1 MSIRF
6 IIVII
11 AILLNV
17 KMFSQDVAAFTDYQN
32 HFIIFDKGQ
41 TKQIEHRP
49 VKSFKIGGNAV
60 AYVTS
65 TSKLK
70 VYFNGKV
77 KTLAETFSSDY
88 HTTKNFVAYRI
99 FKQLYVFDK
108 GKIQLLSSY
117 VGAFSVQD
125 DIISFYDKNSK
136 TIKIYYKGR
145 IWNLAN
151 SLIGMPYKYFKTG
164 KNTFAYYNDNSKYL
178 MLFYNGS
185 LDKIVHINGLIQF
198 KCGKNILAYT
208 DIAMNTFNVYYNNKN
223 FDLEYFKPKNF
234 EVGNNIVAYTDNL
247 GEFKIFSEGETAIL
261 SSFEPELFKI
271 IDNLLLFSEP
281 PEIKIYYNK
290 KVYTV
295 CDYVPDNYK
304 IQHSTFA
311 YIDLNKKLKAFT
323 KGKLIT
329 VTLDYVKSFDIAY
342 DIIIVKVNGNKT
354 QIYYNYKLYKF

>member
-1 MSIRF
+1 MRLKL
-6 IIVII
+6 I
-11 AILLNV
+11 AIIGIIFFSINI
-17 KMFSQDVAAFTDYQN
+17 FSQDVAAFTDYKK

-41 TKQIEHRP
+41 TKQIEHRL

-65 TSKLK
+65 TSELK

-88 HTTKNFVAYRI
+88 YTTKNLVVYHT

-108 GKIQLLSSY
+108 GKVQLLSSY
-117 VGAFSVQD
+117 VGHFSVQD
-125 DIISFYDKNSK
+125 DIVSFYDKNSK
-136 TIKIYYKGR
+136 TIKIYYNGK
-145 IWNLAN
+145 IWKLAT

-178 MLFYNGS
+178 MFFHNGS
-185 LDKIVHINGLIQF
+185 LNKIVHVNGLIHF

-208 DIAMNTFNVYYNNKN
+208 DVAMNTFNVYYNNKT
-223 FDLEYFKPKNF
+223 FDLEYFKPKKF
-234 EVGNNIVAYTDNL
+234 EIGNNIVAYTDNL
-247 GEFKIFSEGETAIL
+247 GEFKIFSEGETTTL
-261 SSFEPELFKI
+261 SSFEPDFFKI

-281 PEIKIYYNK
+281 PDIKIYYNK
-290 KVYTV
+290 KVYIV
-295 CDYVPDNYK
+295 CDYMPNNYR

-323 KGKLIT
+323 KGNLIT
-329 VTLDYVKSFDIAY
+329 VTQDFVKSFDIAY
-342 DIIIVKVNGNKT
+342 DIIIVKTNGNKT
-354 QIYYNYKLYKF
+354 QIYYNNKLYKF